1 MKRNHSALGFE
12 LRQLC
17 YKSVL
22 MGLYE
27 IQNHSAFHLGM
38 AVLGFELR
46 LPCYK
51 IVLVSLYEKFPVAFL
66 SALN

>member
-1 MKRNHSALGFE
+1 MIQNHSALGFE
-12 LRQLC
+12 LRLLC
-17 YKSVL
+17 YKL
-22 MGLYE
+22 MLVGLYV
-27 IQNHSAFHLGM
+27 IRNHSAFHLGL

-51 IVLVSLYEKFPVAFL
+51 IILVNSYEKFPVAFL